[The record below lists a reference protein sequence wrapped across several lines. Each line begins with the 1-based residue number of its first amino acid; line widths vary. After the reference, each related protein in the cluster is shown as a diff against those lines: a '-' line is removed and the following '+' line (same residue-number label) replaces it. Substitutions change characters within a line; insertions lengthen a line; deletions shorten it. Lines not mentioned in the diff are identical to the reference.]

1 MNLQKYGRSQ
11 YDWPTLSFK
20 FIAYKLLPEW
30 RLIEFWRVFR
40 CKKSTLFRARQVT
53 YEMHNNTPL
62 SHPKLATF
70 GFYAKSTE
78 AIFLYIEA
86 IFYAVGNFLYF
97 YVWSV
102 SVANMRIGR
111 ALLYCVSF
119 RILLNL
125 RHLLSWLYGVTSCG
139 LSPHELHWLHWAMTV
154 RSKVL
159 TKSINEIVKIPRN
172 RLADGQYDTERYC
185 H

>member
-1 MNLQKYGRSQ
+1 MADHNTIDRLCLLNSLLISYFQSEGR
-11 YDWPTLSFK
+11 LSFGGFFGVK
-20 FIAYKLLPEW
+20 NPHYLGHVRSPMKCTTIRHYPIQSWPLL
-30 RLIEFWRVFR
+30 VFMQ
-40 CKKSTLFRARQVT
+40 KALKQ
-53 YEMHNNTPL
+53 Y
-62 SHPKLATF
+62 
-70 GFYAKSTE
+70 
-78 AIFLYIEA
+78 FLYIEA

-125 RHLLSWLYGVTSCG
+125 RHLLSWLYGVTSCI
-139 LSPHELHWLHWAMTV
+139 LTPHELHWLHWAMTV

-159 TKSINEIVKIPRN
+159 TKSINEIVEIPRN
-172 RLADGQYDTERYC
+172 RLSDGQYDTERYC

>member
-1 MNLQKYGRSQ
+1 MKCTTIRHYPIQSWPLLVFMQKALKQ
-11 YDWPTLSFK
+11 Y
-20 FIAYKLLPEW
+20 
-30 RLIEFWRVFR
+30 
-40 CKKSTLFRARQVT
+40 
-53 YEMHNNTPL
+53 
-62 SHPKLATF
+62 
-70 GFYAKSTE
+70 
-78 AIFLYIEA
+78 FLYIEA

-125 RHLLSWLYGVTSCG
+125 RHLLSWLYGMTPCR

>member
-30 RLIEFWRVFR
+30 MLIEFWRVFR

-78 AIFLYIEA
+78 AIFFIHWSNILCSWQ
-86 IFYAVGNFLYF
+86 FPLFLY
-97 YVWSV
+97 WSV

-125 RHLLSWLYGVTSCG
+125 RHLLSWLYGVTPCR
-139 LSPHELHWLHWAMTV
+139 LSPHELYWLHWAMTV

>member
-1 MNLQKYGRSQ
+1 MADHNTIDRLCLLNSLLISYFQSEGWESFGGFFGVKNPHYLGHVRSPMKCTTIRHYPIQSWPLLVFMQKALKQ
-11 YDWPTLSFK
+11 Y
-20 FIAYKLLPEW
+20 
-30 RLIEFWRVFR
+30 
-40 CKKSTLFRARQVT
+40 
-53 YEMHNNTPL
+53 
-62 SHPKLATF
+62 
-70 GFYAKSTE
+70 
-78 AIFLYIEA
+78 FLYIEA

-125 RHLLSWLYGVTSCG
+125 RHLLSWLYGVTPCR
-139 LSPHELHWLHWAMTV
+139 LTPHELHWLHWAMTV

>member
-1 MNLQKYGRSQ
+1 MADHNTIDRL
-11 YDWPTLSFK
+11 
-20 FIAYKLLPEW
+20 IAYKLLPEW

-70 GFYAKSTE
+70 GFYAKKKKHWSN
-78 AIFLYIEA
+78 
-86 IFYAVGNFLYF
+86 IFYTLKQYFMQLAISFIF

>member
-1 MNLQKYGRSQ
+1 MNSVLLGYNDILNNYINTRQAHKTNKTSCPLPFSEGKNVFKILELNLQKYGRSQ

-78 AIFLYIEA
+78 AIFFIHWSNILCSWQ
-86 IFYAVGNFLYF
+86 FPLFLC
-97 YVWSV
+97 
-102 SVANMRIGR
+102 
-111 ALLYCVSF
+111 LVSF
-119 RILLNL
+119 CCKYAHRAC
-125 RHLLSWLYGVTSCG
+125 SS
-139 LSPHELHWLHWAMTV
+139 
-154 RSKVL
+154 VL
-159 TKSINEIVKIPRN
+159 
-172 RLADGQYDTERYC
+172 C
-185 H
+185 